1 METGV
6 RRSIEEE
13 SRVSGNMREWFVTRR
28 GAMLM
33 AVGAALL
40 VVVVMAL
47 MIAARAAGA

>member
-1 METGV
+1 M
-6 RRSIEEE
+6 S
-13 SRVSGNMREWFVTRR
+13 SNMREWFVTRR